1 MNIRNALLAIHFCK
15 EINVYYFGN
24 IMSQQKIDWDSRSLV
39 HAPKFLEMSYII
51 LMCLSLGN
59 SHDDTL
65 LGQIFTP

>member
-24 IMSQQKIDWDSRSLV
+24 IMSQQKIDWDSSRSLVV

-65 LGQIFTP
+65 YI

>member
-39 HAPKFLEMSYII
+39 HVLKFLELSYII

-59 SHDDTL
+59 SHDGTL
-65 LGQIFTP
+65 YI

>member
-15 EINVYYFGN
+15 EINVYYFGD

-51 LMCLSLGN
+51 CA
-59 SHDDTL
+59 
-65 LGQIFTP
+65 

>member
-24 IMSQQKIDWDSRSLV
+24 IMSQQKIDWDSSKSLV
-39 HAPKFLEMSYII
+39 HAPKFLEMCYII

-65 LGQIFTP
+65 YI

>member
-24 IMSQQKIDWDSRSLV
+24 IMSQQKIDWDSSRSLV
-39 HAPKFLEMSYII
+39 YAPKFSRIELYY
-51 LMCLSLGN
+51 MCLSLGN

-65 LGQIFTP
+65 YI

>member
-24 IMSQQKIDWDSRSLV
+24 IMSQQKIDWDSSRSLV
-39 HAPKFLEMSYII
+39 VHALKFLEMSYII
-51 LMCLSLGN
+51 CAFKLISLGN

-65 LGQIFTP
+65 YI